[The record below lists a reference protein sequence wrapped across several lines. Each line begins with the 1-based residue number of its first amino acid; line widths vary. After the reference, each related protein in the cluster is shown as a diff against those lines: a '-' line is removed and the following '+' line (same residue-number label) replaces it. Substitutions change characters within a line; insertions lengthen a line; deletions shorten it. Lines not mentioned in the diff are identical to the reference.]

1 MDDTTLAAIAT
12 ELAKRRGHEHVRA
25 NLHTIMADRLG
36 AVKQEASYMKV
47 IVDFCLVPIG
57 VGVSVSRYVTACQR
71 VVADAGLEPHLHA
84 YGTTIEG
91 DWETVFAAVRR
102 CHETIHEMGAPR
114 ISTSIRL
121 GTRTD
126 RQQSIESKVKSVKD
140 QLRASNSP

>member
-1 MDDTTLAAIAT
+1 
-12 ELAKRRGHEHVRA
+12 
-25 NLHTIMADRLG
+25 
-36 AVKQEASYMKV
+36 MKV
-47 IVDFCLVPIG
+47 IVDFCLVPMG
-57 VGVSVSRYVTACQR
+57 VGVSVSRYVTACQH
-71 VVADAGLEPHLHA
+71 VLVDAGLEPHLHA

-126 RQQSIESKVKSVKD
+126 RQQSIESKVKSVQD
-140 QLRASNSP
+140 QLRANGSVTV